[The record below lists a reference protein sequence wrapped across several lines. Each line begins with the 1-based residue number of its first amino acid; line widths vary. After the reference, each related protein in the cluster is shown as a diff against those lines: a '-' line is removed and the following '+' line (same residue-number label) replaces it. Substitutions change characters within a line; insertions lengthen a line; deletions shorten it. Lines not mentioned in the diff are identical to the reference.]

1 MGVTAEV
8 EEVVWGVPVYYSAI
22 VAKTRED
29 DKLDVRI
36 NPPKIK
42 ITA

>member
-29 DKLDVRI
+29 DKLDVLI